1 MKRNVRVEP
10 FEVTTAQD
18 GPLRPTPQLTVPS
31 VSPSSATSSRRGPDD
46 VIFFRRL
53 LLQGRETSIPLAQ
66 VSRDARYEDEQ
77 QSRVEHE

>member
-1 MKRNVRVEP
+1 
-10 FEVTTAQD
+10 
-18 GPLRPTPQLTVPS
+18 
-31 VSPSSATSSRRGPDD
+31 
-46 VIFFRRL
+46 L